1 MTKSNGTSKDTSSDT
16 SSEEL
21 LARITEL
28 ARQAMAAQA
37 SFARQSLELGRATL
51 SPDVD
56 ATAAG
61 RAWVEAVAREGVHYW
76 KEVGALG
83 LDVAGNLVAI
93 GSRSLARVISD
104 TQAASRTR
112 PVQPSSGGDVD
123 DAALG
128 VVVEDD
134 DERDVA
140 LGADTG
146 EQRTSV
152 TLRGAAGDTA
162 TGRIT
167 LANTHARARR
177 VLLSPGRLQP
187 DTGRHVSLDLRVDP
201 EGVTIPAAT
210 EHDVQLEV
218 HLTPEVVRPGERYTG
233 IIEVTG
239 GVETVL
245 DVVVV
250 VEG

>member
-1 MTKSNGTSKDTSSDT
+1 MTKNDDTSNDNSSDKD
-16 SSEEL
+16 SDEM

-51 SPDVD
+51 SSEVD
-56 ATAAG
+56 ARAAG
-61 RAWVEAVAREGVHYW
+61 RAWVEAMAREGAHYW

-83 LDVAGNLVAI
+83 LDAAGSLVAI
-93 GSRSLARVISD
+93 GSRSMARVISD
-104 TQAASRTR
+104 TQAASRAR
-112 PVQPSSGGDVD
+112 PAKPSSGDEVD
-123 DAALG
+123 LAALG
-128 VVVEDD
+128 VVVADD
-134 DERDVA
+134 DEHDVT
-140 LGADTG
+140 LSADGG
-146 EQRTSV
+146 EERASV
-152 TLRGAAGDTA
+152 TLRGGPGDTV
-162 TGRIT
+162 TGTIT

-187 DTGRHVSLDLRVDP
+187 DTGRHVSLDLQIDP

-210 EHDVQLEV
+210 EHDVHLEV

-233 IIEVTG
+233 VIEVTG

>member
-1 MTKSNGTSKDTSSDT
+1 MTKSNDTSKDTSSDT
-16 SSEEL
+16 GSDEM

-61 RAWVEAVAREGVHYW
+61 RAWVEAVAREGAHYW

-93 GSRSLARVISD
+93 GSRSLAKVIND

-112 PVQPSSGGDVD
+112 PAQPSSGADA

-128 VVVEDD
+128 VVVADD
-134 DERDVA
+134 DERDVTV
-140 LGADTG
+140 GADTG

-152 TLRGAAGDTA
+152 TLRGAAGDTV
-162 TGRIT
+162 TGTIT
-167 LANTHARARR
+167 LSNTHARARR

-187 DTGRHVSLDLRVDP
+187 DTGRHVSLDLLVDP

-218 HLTPEVVRPGERYTG
+218 HLAPEVVRPGERYTG